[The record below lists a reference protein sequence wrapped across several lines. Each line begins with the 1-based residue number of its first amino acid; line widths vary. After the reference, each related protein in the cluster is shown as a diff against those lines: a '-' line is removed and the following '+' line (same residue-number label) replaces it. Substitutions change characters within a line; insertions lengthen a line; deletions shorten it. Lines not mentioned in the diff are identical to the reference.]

1 MSSLRFFLP
10 ALCALLVS
18 STHSW
23 AGPSP
28 TPNATFNHVV
38 GRLAADP
45 IRSRVYATT
54 PYENTVIVIDTTS
67 LTIIG
72 TIPIGSAPQGLAISA
87 DGSKL
92 WVANSGSTNA
102 GIGVVDLNT
111 LQALPSL
118 PTPRQ
123 PYDVEEGAGHRL
135 FLSPLPDNFS
145 DIHIMQVDATTG
157 AFQDSVGGFDV
168 YGRGYLEIS
177 PDRNTLFHG
186 NRWSTIE
193 KFNVATVNASLVQQ
207 VSLQG
212 AGSRGL
218 RMSHGGQTIISPDGA
233 GNGPPGY
240 RTFAIPTA
248 NLASINGVFDVDAY
262 PGPAAFSNDDTLLYH
277 SADYQSTIKIFDT
290 TTFVP
295 GAEIPLPD
303 GTSFIDLVVDRSGRW
318 LFVAT
323 GFAQTGDLRVFDTGR
338 LDPVPP
344 AQLANISTR
353 LRVGQDENVLI
364 GGFIIT
370 GNDPK
375 RVIFRGI
382 GPSLAAFFP
391 DSLANPTLD
400 LFQGSTLLASNDDWK
415 TDQRAEIEAT
425 GIPPTN
431 DFESAIVRTLAPGSY
446 TAVLRGLGNTTGIGI
461 VEAYDLDRAAN
472 SRMANIST
480 RGFVD
485 TGDNVMIGGMIV
497 GPPNGANGK
506 VVVRAIGPT
515 LSDFGI
521 DGALQDPVLDLV
533 NSQGVILRSNN
544 NWREMQQAEIEAVGL
559 QPGDDRESALLEIIP
574 PGNYT
579 AIVRGAGNTTGV
591 ALVEVYHLP

>member
-1 MSSLRFFLP
+1 MVSFRYLPP
-10 ALCALLVS
+10 ALCSLFVTVTL
-18 STHSW
+18 SW

-45 IRSRVYATT
+45 VRSRVYATT
-54 PYENTVIVIDTTS
+54 PYENTVIVIDTAS

-92 WVANSGSTNA
+92 WVANSGSTTA

-135 FLSPLPDNFS
+135 FLSPLPDDFS
-145 DIHIMQVDATTG
+145 DIHIMQIDANTG
-157 AFQDSVGGFDV
+157 AFQGSVGGFDV
-168 YGRGYLEIS
+168 YGRGFLELS

-193 KFNVATVNASLVQQ
+193 KFNVATINASFVQM
-207 VSLQG
+207 VRLQG
-212 AGSRGL
+212 AGARGL
-218 RMSHGGQTIISPDGA
+218 RVSNGGQVIISPDGA

-248 NLASINGVFDVDAY
+248 NLASINGVFDTDAY
-262 PGPAAFSNDDTLLYH
+262 PGAATFSNDDTLLYH
-277 SADYQSTIKIFDT
+277 GVESQYTIKIFDT
-290 TTFVP
+290 ATFAS
-295 GAEIPLPD
+295 GAEIPLQ
-303 GTSFIDLVVDRSGRW
+303 GFASIIDLVVDRSGRW
-318 LFVAT
+318 LFVGT
-323 GFAQTGDLRVFDTGR
+323 GSGQTGDLRVFDTGR
-338 LDPVPP
+338 IDPVPP

-382 GPSLAAFFP
+382 GPSLAQVFP
-391 DSLANPTLD
+391 DALADPTLD
-400 LFQGSTLLASNDDWK
+400 LYQGATLLVSNDNWRS
-415 TDQRAEIEAT
+415 DQQAEIEAT
-425 GIPPTN
+425 GIAPTN

-446 TAVLRGLGNTTGIGI
+446 TAVLRGHG
-461 VEAYDLDRAAN
+461 EYDWHR
-472 SRMANIST
+472 S
-480 RGFVD
+480 
-485 TGDNVMIGGMIV
+485 GG
-497 GPPNGANGK
+497 G
-506 VVVRAIGPT
+506 
-515 LSDFGI
+515 
-521 DGALQDPVLDLV
+521 
-533 NSQGVILRSNN
+533 LR
-544 NWREMQQAEIEAVGL
+544 
-559 QPGDDRESALLEIIP
+559 P
-574 PGNYT
+574 
-579 AIVRGAGNTTGV
+579 
-591 ALVEVYHLP
+591 